1 MLCPQLAAAKWPTGA
16 RKGVE
21 LDTVLG
27 DLIMPEGRQTE
38 EIRVDAPL
46 EPDFFFKNHAG
57 KASGYSGST

>member
-1 MLCPQLAAAKWPTGA
+1 MLCAQLAAAKWCTGA

-27 DLIMPEGRQTE
+27 GLIMPERRQTE

-46 EPDFFFKNHAG
+46 ETDFFFKNQAG
-57 KASGYSGST
+57 KFSGYSEST